1 VPASES
7 GRHKERRQALAAT
20 YSIRVEKDG
29 ADITARFE
37 LAVPMD
43 TGELLASFELN
54 TEGKNLIDQFLPQK
68 AFKGTKFYVL
78 TKPTEDTPV
87 TFAISTN
94 EGWTYDGMDKLRGG
108 KKYDD
113 VTFES

>member
-1 VPASES
+1 M
-7 GRHKERRQALAAT
+7 AAT

-54 TEGKNLIDQFLPQK
+54 AEGKNLIDQFLPQK
-68 AFKGTKFYVL
+68 AFKGAKFYVL

-94 EGWTYDGMDKLRGG
+94 EGWTDDGMDKLRGDRR
-108 KKYDD
+108 YDD